1 MNGSGGDGL
10 KDEKTI
16 RQMGQMKCLRLWEKN
31 DGKAW
36 MGGDERGREE
46 GVRRVGRGR
55 EGGDGWAWKAGN
67 NGKILTLAR
76 EKKAQIELETDAQE
90 QI

>member
-16 RQMGQMKCLRLWEKN
+16 RQMGQMKCLRLWEKK
-31 DGKAW
+31 DGEA
-36 MGGDERGREE
+36 GVVGDEGGGRRAFA
-46 GVRRVGRGR
+46 GLGGGR
-55 EGGDGWAWKAGN
+55 EGGDGRAWKAGN